1 MIRGFAI
8 APLLLMLAFAPA
20 WADARLTV
28 LVDVLK
34 LREAALILREEGITY
49 AEDLNTDML
58 AGDGGAGWQQQVEA
72 IYDPARMVEM
82 VRRDLKI
89 GVFGEDRGDVIAF
102 FSSDLGVQ
110 IVDLENS
117 ARAAIQDPDIE
128 AAARERYAAL
138 AGGDDPRLAMI
149 HEMVEGG
156 DMINRN
162 VTSAM
167 NANYQFMRGLVTGG
181 ALEMSDDDIL
191 RDVASEIDEITEDTT
206 AWLYGYMLLAYS
218 PLSDDELAT
227 YVAFA
232 QTQAGQSLNAAL
244 FDGFGKAY
252 EDISYALGRAVALN
266 MTAQEL

>member
-1 MIRGFAI
+1 MIRAFAI
-8 APLLLMLAFAPA
+8 APLLLMLALSPA

-34 LREAALILREEGITY
+34 LQEAALILREEGITY

-117 ARAAIQDPDIE
+117 APRRNP
-128 AAARERYAAL
+128 RPRYRS
-138 AGGDDPRLAMI
+138 GGKGTLC
-149 HEMVEGG
+149 
-156 DMINRN
+156 
-162 VTSAM
+162 
-167 NANYQFMRGLVTGG
+167 
-181 ALEMSDDDIL
+181 
-191 RDVASEIDEITEDTT
+191 
-206 AWLYGYMLLAYS
+206 
-218 PLSDDELAT
+218 
-227 YVAFA
+227 
-232 QTQAGQSLNAAL
+232 
-244 FDGFGKAY
+244 
-252 EDISYALGRAVALN
+252 
-266 MTAQEL
+266 